1 MSESEEE
8 EEVQIYSDS
17 DSEEES
23 GSTLQQITDTEQ
35 PKSWPS
41 ISSIMTLFTGSR
53 PNQENTELMKE
64 EDVIDEELSW

>member
-1 MSESEEE
+1 MSESEQEK
-8 EEVQIYSDS
+8 EVQIYPDS
-17 DSEEES
+17 DSEEEP
-23 GSTLQQITDTEQ
+23 GTALQQTTDTER

-41 ISSIMTLFTGSR
+41 ISSIMTLFSGSR